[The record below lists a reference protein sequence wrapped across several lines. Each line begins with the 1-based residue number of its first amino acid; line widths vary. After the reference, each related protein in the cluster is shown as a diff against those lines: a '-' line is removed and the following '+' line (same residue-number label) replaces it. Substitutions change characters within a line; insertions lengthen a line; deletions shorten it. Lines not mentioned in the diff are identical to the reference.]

1 MRQKKKL
8 KKALSL
14 LLTAAMVLSL
24 NVPVFAD
31 EADDGNGEDNATNS
45 VQVLD
50 ATDGEDVQAIDNVPE
65 NEGVK
70 VAKIGDTAYATLQEA
85 MAEAVS
91 GNTVSLVGEAIENET
106 VVVKD
111 GITLEI
117 AAGASLNGQVEVQ
130 EGGKLIVNGAI
141 TYDSQGSA
149 IISRGTVQIG
159 DGAAVTA

>member
-50 ATDGEDVQAIDNVPE
+50 ATDGEDVP
-65 NEGVK
+65 
-70 VAKIGDTAYATLQEA
+70 
-85 MAEAVS
+85 VS
-91 GNTVSLVGEAIENET
+91 YTHLDVY
-106 VVVKD
+106 KR
-111 GITLEI
+111 
-117 AAGASLNGQVEVQ
+117 QVCE
-130 EGGKLIVNGAI
+130 
-141 TYDSQGSA
+141 
-149 IISRGTVQIG
+149 
-159 DGAAVTA
+159 

>member
-45 VQVLD
+45 VQVFD

-70 VAKIGDTAYATLQEA
+70 VAKIGDTAYATWLEPFRNHQ
-85 MAEAVS
+85 V
-91 GNTVSLVGEAIENET
+91 VG
-106 VVVKD
+106 K
-111 GITLEI
+111 
-117 AAGASLNGQVEVQ
+117 
-130 EGGKLIVNGAI
+130 
-141 TYDSQGSA
+141 
-149 IISRGTVQIG
+149 
-159 DGAAVTA
+159 